1 MVIFVIIIKAVLFL
15 GTKELAGYR
24 YINFTATQ
32 VKIIPFE
39 VDWEERI
46 IVKEKRVIKSI
57 IDLIDSSS
65 LDSNAEVQCEIGN
78 LNKENSYS
86 IIIRRNLSINDMS
99 WIACTENNDTYLVPL
114 LHGGSLLEEYKLD
127 NVLLIE
133 EINRMLENK
142 AIKLLE

>member
-1 MVIFVIIIKAVLFL
+1 MVIFIIIIKAVLFL

-24 YINFTATQ
+24 YINLTATQ
-32 VKIIPFE
+32 VEIIPFE

-57 IDLIDSSS
+57 IDLIDRSS
-65 LDSNAEVQCEIGN
+65 LDSNTEVQCEIGN

-99 WIACTENNDTYLVPL
+99 WIACTENSDTYLVPL
-114 LHGGSLLEEYKLD
+114 LHDGSLLEEYKLE

-133 EINRMLENK
+133 EINRMLENRSN
-142 AIKLLE
+142 